1 MNAPVTI
8 KQLEALN
15 VAIEET
21 NMDGT
26 TFKRRSTL
34 LNNLAVNSPSPETQ
48 FEIDRLQNALIL
60 LSPDVGRGNGSFY
73 SFEGQPAAD
82 NWLAVIW
89 AIKSLEWS
97 CSKQIARDWS
107 TKCPSRF
114 TEEGFNKAWADYDPS
129 HAKPV
134 RIGSLY
140 KRVKELGWSEQVVKN
155 QPLQPRKHYSLLSAK
170 QLELFPPLQ
179 WAIKRILPREGIAA
193 FYGPS
198 GSGKSFLALDAGLA
212 IARGKS
218 WFRQR
223 VKTLPAVY
231 VGLEGEAGIKN
242 RIQAWRQMHQCE
254 VPDTFYFVLKQSF
267 YLNGSEDVSALAKAA
282 PKGSI
287 IIIDTLNRA
296 APTADENSSEDM
308 GQILEGAKSLQAL
321 TDGLVL
327 IVHHTGK
334 DTSRGARGHSSFFA
348 ALDAAIEVKREPS
361 TQQRSWSVAKSKDSD
376 DGIQHFFDLKPY
388 ILGTDEDLEP
398 ISSCS
403 VLETIGVSPIRKPPS
418 GIQLRNV
425 MAVLHQCL
433 AKSTDRGLAGAPSH
447 LACIREDEAIEA
459 IATSLAATKI
469 SKSRAAT
476 RVRLTKLVTESHV
489 SRGLEYGDAWLWLPL

>member
-1 MNAPVTI
+1 MRVPVTL

-15 VAIEET
+15 AAIEANNTHEISHE
-21 NMDGT
+21 NRG
-26 TFKRRSTL
+26 TL
-34 LNNLAVNSPSPETQ
+34 LKNLSVNTLAPETQ
-48 FEIDRLQNALIL
+48 TELTRLKSALKF

-73 SFEGQPAAD
+73 SPDGQASND

-89 AIKSLEWS
+89 AIQSLQWS
-97 CSKQIARDWS
+97 CSKQIAHEWS
-107 TKCPSRF
+107 TQCPSRF
-114 TEEGFNKAWADYDPS
+114 TEEGFEKAWADYDPS

-134 RIGSLY
+134 GIGSLY
-140 KRVKELGWSEQVVKN
+140 KRVKELGWNDQAVKN
-155 QPLQPRKHYSLLSAK
+155 QTLQPRKQYSLLGAK

-179 WAIKRILPREGIAA
+179 WAIKRVLPREGIASV
-193 FYGPS
+193 YGPS

-212 IARGKS
+212 IARGSS

-223 VKTLPAVY
+223 VKPLPVVY
-231 VGLEGEAGIKN
+231 VGLEGEAGVQN

-267 YLNGSEDVSALAKAA
+267 YLNKSEDVLALAEAV
-282 PKGSI
+282 PQGSV

-308 GQILEGAKSLQAL
+308 GQILEGAKTLQIQ
-321 TDGLVL
+321 TGSLVL

-348 ALDAAIEVKREPS
+348 ALDAAIEVKRES
-361 TQQRSWSVAKSKDSD
+361 ASHQRSWSVTKSKDSD

-388 ILGTDEDLEP
+388 TLGTDEDLEP
-398 ISSCS
+398 ISSCT
-403 VLETIGVSPIRKPPS
+403 VLETVGLSLTKKPPS
-418 GIQLRNV
+418 GAQERHV
-425 MAVLHQCL
+425 MRALHHCL
-433 AKSTDRGLAGAPSH
+433 AQSTQRGIAGAASH
-447 LACIREDEAIEA
+447 VACVREDEVIETVAIQLKA
-459 IATSLAATKI
+459 PKM

-476 RVRLTKLVTESHV
+476 RVRVSKLVTDSHIN
-489 SRGLEYGDAWLWLPL
+489 RGLEQGEAWLWLPE

>member
-1 MNAPVTI
+1 MNAPVTL

-15 VAIEET
+15 IAIEET

-26 TFKRRSTL
+26 TLERRSTL

-48 FEIDRLQNALIL
+48 FEIDRLQNALTL

-73 SFEGQPAAD
+73 SFDEQPATD

-89 AIKSLEWS
+89 AIQSLQWS

-114 TEEGFNKAWADYDPS
+114 TEEGFEKAWADYDPS

-140 KRVKELGWSEQVVKN
+140 KRVKELGWSEQVVKY

-179 WAIKRILPREGIAA
+179 WAIKRILPLEGIAA

-223 VKTLPAVY
+223 VKTLPVVY

-242 RIQAWRQMHQCE
+242 RIKAWRQMHQCE
-254 VPDTFYFVLKQSF
+254 VPDTFHFILKQSF
-267 YLNGSEDVSALAKAA
+267 YLNDFEDVLALADAV
-282 PKGSI
+282 PQGSVV
-287 IIIDTLNRA
+287 IIDTLNRA

-308 GQILEGAKSLQAL
+308 GQILEGAKTLQAQ
-321 TDGLVL
+321 TGGLVL

-334 DTSRGARGHSSFFA
+334 DASRGARGHSSFFA
-348 ALDAAIEVKREPS
+348 ALDAAIEVKCNPIM
-361 TQQRSWSVAKSKDSD
+361 QQRSWSLAKSKDSD
-376 DGIQHFFDLKPY
+376 DGIQNYFDLKPTF
-388 ILGTDEDLEP
+388 LGNDEDLEP

-418 GIQLRNV
+418 GSQLRHV
-425 MAVLHQCL
+425 MTILRQCL

-447 LACIREDEAIEA
+447 LACIREDETIEA
-459 IATSLAATKI
+459 IAASLKATKM
-469 SKSRAAT
+469 SKNRAAT
-476 RVRLTKLVTESHV
+476 RVRVSKLVTEAHIN
-489 SRGLEYGDAWLWLPL
+489 RGLEKGETWLWLPL